1 MFGNN
6 VLQNQ
11 SIAWYMHTI
20 MSVLAKLLSSRTRAE
35 VLRLLFGLDLVELHV
50 REIARRAGFNIQ
62 TVRQE
67 LEKLENIGIVSA
79 RRSGNRL
86 YFKAN
91 MNHPLY
97 PDLHNIVLKTVGL
110 VDLLKK
116 SMEGH
121 EIIAAF
127 VFGSIAAGTED
138 ASSDI
143 DLMAIGDISLRELS
157 SLLAEVQQALG
168 REINP
173 YPLTATEYKNRLKSE
188 DHFLT
193 SVINTE
199 KLFVI
204 GNQNVLESLG

>member
-1 MFGNN
+1 
-6 VLQNQ
+6 
-11 SIAWYMHTI
+11 
-20 MSVLAKLLSSRTRAE
+20 MSVLDKILSSKTRAE
-35 VLRLLFGLDLVELHV
+35 IFRLLLGLDAEELHL
-50 REIARRAGFNIQ
+50 REITRRSGFVIQ

-67 LEKLENIGIVSA
+67 LEKLESIGIVSA

-86 YFKAN
+86 YYRAN
-91 MNHPLY
+91 IEHPLY
-97 PDLHNIVLKTVGL
+97 TDLHNIVLKTVGL

-127 VFGSIAAGTED
+127 VFGSIATGTED

-143 DLMAIGDISLRELS
+143 DLMVIGDISLRELVG
-157 SLLAEVQQALG
+157 LLAEDQQALG

-173 YPLTATEYKNRLKSE
+173 YPLTATEYKNQLKSE

>member
-1 MFGNN
+1 
-6 VLQNQ
+6 
-11 SIAWYMHTI
+11 
-20 MSVLAKLLSSRTRAE
+20 MSVLAKILSSRTRAE
-35 VLRLLFGLDLVELHV
+35 IFRLLLGLNSGELHL
-50 REIARRAGFNIQ
+50 REIARQSGFVIQ

-67 LEKLENIGIVSA
+67 LAKLESTGIVSA

-86 YFKAN
+86 YYRAN
-91 MNHPLY
+91 IDHPLY
-97 PDLHNIVLKTVGL
+97 PDLHNMVLKTVGL

-127 VFGSIAAGTED
+127 VFGSIAAGTEN

-143 DLMAIGDISLRELS
+143 DLMVIGDINLRDLAG
-157 SLLAEVQQALG
+157 LLAEAQQTLG

-173 YPLTATEYKNRLKSE
+173 YPLSATEYKNRLKSE

-193 SVINTE
+193 SVTSSE
-199 KLFVI
+199 KIFVI
-204 GNQNVLESLG
+204 GNQNVLESLGR

>member
-1 MFGNN
+1 MY
-6 VLQNQ
+6 NQ
-11 SIAWYMHTI
+11 SSVWYMHTI

-35 VLRLLFGLDLVELHV
+35 IFRLLLGLDAGELHL
-50 REIARRAGFNIQ
+50 REIARQSGFAIM

-67 LEKLENIGIVSA
+67 LAKLESTGIVST

-86 YFKAN
+86 YFRAN
-91 MNHPLY
+91 RDHPLY
-97 PDLHNIVLKTVGL
+97 PDLHHLVLKTVGL

-143 DLMAIGDISLRELS
+143 DLIVIGDISLRELTG
-157 SLLAEVQQALG
+157 LLAEAQQALG

-173 YPLTATEYKNRLKSE
+173 YPLSLKEYIHRFENE
-188 DHFLT
+188 DHFLMNVLN
-193 SVINTE
+193 SD
-199 KLFVI
+199 KLFII
-204 GNQNVLESLG
+204 GNQDALESLG